1 MRLLLA
7 PRPSLIDRHAFVQ
20 AYGSIYERSPWVAE
34 QVATA
39 GLQPADDEPA
49 YLAHRMAQI
58 VDAAGVDRQLALLR
72 AHPELVGRIG
82 LAQDMTHESTREQAG
97 AGLDQCSPDEFQR
110 FHDLNHAYG
119 ARFGF
124 PFIIAVAGLDRAAIL
139 ASFGQR
145 IHHDRDTEF
154 QTALAQ
160 VHRIARFRLDRMAV
174 PTEP

>member
-1 MRLLLA
+1 MQLLLV
-7 PRPSLIDRHAFVQ
+7 PRPSLIDTAAFIQ
-20 AYGSIYERSPWVAE
+20 AYGSVYERSPWVAE
-34 QVATA
+34 QVAET

-49 YLAHRMAQI
+49 HLAHRMAQI
-58 VDAAGVDRQLALLR
+58 VDAAGVERQLALLR

-82 LAQDMTHESTREQAG
+82 LAQDMTHDSVREQAG
-97 AGLDQCSPDEFQR
+97 AGLDQCSPEEFQR

-139 ASFGQR
+139 ENFSRR

-154 QTALAQ
+154 EAALAQ

-174 PTEP
+174 PNES